1 MIRSN
6 PPLKGA
12 DPPSG
17 IGPPAAAA
25 GGAAWL

>member
-6 PPLKGA
+6 LPLKGA

-17 IGPPAAAA
+17 IGPAAAA